1 VDVEYKGGRDKERSA
16 RVYSFEEKTTELLE
30 SLGIRNMYPGV
41 LEADDVIWWLSEKIR
56 GEKIIVSVDQ
66 DMLQLI
72 DKKTTVYSPIKD
84 VIINYSNF
92 EDTVGVPLDQ
102 FLRYKS
108 LMGDKSDNLPG
119 IPRCGSKT
127 AQKLVSECTTDTE
140 LINRLGKDTLK
151 PYFHNLEMIDLRKG
165 HVHHPDDAKMY
176 EDQYNALMSHR
187 PDLVKFKNIASV
199 LNMKKVI
206 DDYPKWSELFNGE
219 QLTKTLEDIVNNLG
233 LSK

>member
-1 VDVEYKGGRDKERSA
+1 
-16 RVYSFEEKTTELLE
+16 
-30 SLGIRNMYPGV
+30 
-41 LEADDVIWWLSEKIR
+41 
-56 GEKIIVSVDQ
+56 
-66 DMLQLI
+66 MLQLI

-84 VIINYSNF
+84 VLITYSNF
-92 EDTVGVPLDQ
+92 EEKIGVPLEQ

-119 IPRCGSKT
+119 VPRCGAKT
-127 AQKLVSECTTDTE
+127 AQKLVRECTNDDQ
-140 LINRLGKDTLK
+140 LIERLGKDTLK

-165 HVHHPDDAKMY
+165 NEYHPDDAKLY
-176 EDQYNALMSHR
+176 EDQYNTLKTHK
-187 PDLVKFKNIASV
+187 PDLDKFKDIATT
-199 LNMKKVI
+199 LNMRKVL